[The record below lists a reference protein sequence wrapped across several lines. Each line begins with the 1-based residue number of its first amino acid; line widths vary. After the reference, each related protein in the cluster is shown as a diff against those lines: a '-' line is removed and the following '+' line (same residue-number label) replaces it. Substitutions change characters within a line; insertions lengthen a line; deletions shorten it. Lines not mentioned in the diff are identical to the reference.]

1 MVLLWLPWFFF
12 STKTFQSV
20 KVSLFLNNSLQSNDF
35 IKGNYFACIHFF
47 LAAQLT
53 WVQISL
59 SEMFHHKCFHLRVKI
74 DYAVW
79 SVERGEVLIGTVIG
93 DCDSRFDNLSE
104 ILHQSEYINCCNL
117 TTANSRLQ
125 TPLARMTGCV
135 PFSQSWSI
143 FFAQGGGS
151 WGILDV
157 TR

>member
-53 WVQISL
+53 WVQTSL

-104 ILHQSEYINCCNL
+104 TWQQSTVAFKLLSPEWQGVCL
-117 TTANSRLQ
+117 FRSPGQ
-125 TPLARMTGCV
+125 F
-135 PFSQSWSI
+135 FSHRGEGVEEFWM
-143 FFAQGGGS
+143 
-151 WGILDV
+151 
-157 TR
+157 